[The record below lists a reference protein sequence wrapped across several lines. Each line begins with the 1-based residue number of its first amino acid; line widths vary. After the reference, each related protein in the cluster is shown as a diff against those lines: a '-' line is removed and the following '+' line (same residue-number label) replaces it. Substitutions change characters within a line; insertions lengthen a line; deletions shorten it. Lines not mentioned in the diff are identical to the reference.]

1 MKIFL
6 MVHLAIISMYWGCTH
21 FEVARER
28 DREGKS
34 FWTILA
40 AGCVFFVLGGTVF
53 ATVLVS
59 KIWPLL

>member
-6 MVHLAIISMYWGCTH
+6 LVFIAVFSMYWGCTH
-21 FEVARER
+21 FEVAREYEK
-28 DREGKS
+28 EGKS
-34 FWTILA
+34 FWTIFA
-40 AGCVFFVLGGTVF
+40 AGFVFFVMGTTIF